1 VRAFER
7 VRSRAVP
14 LGRADVDT
22 DQIIPAQHLKRI
34 ERSGFGRF
42 AFEAWR
48 QDETFVLNRPEYGG
62 AQILIAG
69 PNFGCGSS
77 REHAAW
83 ALEDFGFRV
92 VVAPSFADIFRN
104 NCANVGVL
112 TVTLPEERVSALL
125 ALAEADPTGEFEV
138 DLEAC
143 RLTAPDGSADSIQ
156 VDSFVR
162 ENLLHGR
169 DKVELTLLRSEEI
182 AAFEKGRPDYR
193 PRFGT
198 TT

>member
-22 DQIIPAQHLKRI
+22 DQIIPARHLKRI

-48 QDETFVLNRPEYGG
+48 QDEAFVLNRPEYRG
-62 AQILIAG
+62 ARILIAG

-83 ALEDFGFRV
+83 ALEDFGLRV
-92 VVAPSFADIFRN
+92 VVAPSFGDIFRN

-112 TVTLPEERVSALL
+112 TVTLPDEQVTALL

-143 RLTAPDGSADSIQ
+143 RLTAPDGSAHAFETDP
-156 VDSFVR
+156 FVR
-162 ENLLHGR
+162 ENLLQGR
-169 DKVELTLLRSEEI
+169 DKVELTLLRSEDI
-182 AAFEKGRPDYR
+182 AVFERSRPEYR

-198 TT
+198 AS